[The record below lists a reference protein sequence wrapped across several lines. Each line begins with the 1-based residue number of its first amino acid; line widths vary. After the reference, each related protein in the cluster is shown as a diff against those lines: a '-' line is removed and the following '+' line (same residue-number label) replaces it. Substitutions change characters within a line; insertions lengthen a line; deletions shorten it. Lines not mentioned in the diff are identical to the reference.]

1 MRKEKKE
8 YIYYSVKDLSDFL
21 DKKKKEL
28 GHWYEPTMDDYRML
42 SEKRAKRDRE
52 KAMKGQT
59 HH

>member
-1 MRKEKKE
+1 MSKEKKE
-8 YIYYSVKDLSDFL
+8 HILYDMKDLGDFL
-21 DKKKKEL
+21 DEKQKEL

-59 HH
+59 YH